1 MPRQLTTGPRAGGER
16 APPRPAHQA
25 GSEPRVLR
33 RPQEAAAAA
42 PSCPW
47 FAPTPR
53 PCPSSPPPSFF
64 LYQLGFSPLSFSLCL
79 LFQTAELC
87 SSNPSSF
94 TNGEGMSGVIPQGRR
109 KGSAFPEL
117 IFTLIRNRE
126 WKAIEMTVFF
136 PKTISVLLKQSYPLT
151 QQLHS

>member
-1 MPRQLTTGPRAGGER
+1 M
-16 APPRPAHQA
+16 APGAACGLLPAPA
-25 GSEPRVLR
+25 VPVT
-33 RPQEAAAAA
+33 P
-42 PSCPW
+42 
-47 FAPTPR
+47 PT
-53 PCPSSPPPSFF
+53 PPPSCF
-64 LYQLGFSPLSFSLCL
+64 LYQLGFSPLSFGLCL

-87 SSNPSSF
+87 NSNPSSF
-94 TNGEGMSGVIPQGRR
+94 TNREGMSGVIPPRR
-109 KGSAFPEL
+109 VRGSAFPEL